1 VSSQCGDVALPLR
14 EPAQPQYFSN
24 NSCRGDRSG
33 VIASVVAGL
42 AAGALVS
49 FPASLLI
56 PLLLLT
62 GATVLFYIWA

>member
-1 VSSQCGDVALPLR
+1 MALPLR
-14 EPAQPQYFSN
+14 KPAQPPHFSN

-33 VIASVVAGL
+33 VIAAVVAGL

-49 FPASLLI
+49 FPAFLLI
-56 PLLLLT
+56 PLLLLA